1 MRKSKS
7 RNKAL
12 AAAATALKAEPV
24 LPKPE
29 DRPQKNGQTSPAP
42 RPAVPSEPGPRRGGR
57 SLPPVAGLLVISG
70 ACSLVYQVAWL
81 REFRL
86 VFGATTPASAAVLAI
101 FMGGLGLGNA
111 ILGRRAD
118 RAANPLALYAK
129 LECLIALATAL
140 SPWLIDLTRGLYVGL
155 GGQMVLGVAGATA
168 VRLLLSAVVLAL
180 PTMLMGGTLP
190 AAARAVTTASDRN
203 RRSTAVLYGMNT
215 LGAVLGAALSTF
227 VLLQQLGTRHTL
239 WLTCLA
245 NLLVAAGAWAL
256 SRRPCRAGVQMEEG
270 RGDAETEEGRGDGE
284 TRRRGESSVH
294 LSPRPRVP
302 ASPCLSAS
310 PSPRPRVPASP
321 RPAGV
326 PAALVYLAAGIVGFA
341 FFLMEMVWYRMLG
354 PILGGTTF
362 TFGLILTVALLG
374 IGLGGAAYS
383 LLFRRLRPTV
393 CGFAVSCGLE
403 AAAIAVAFA
412 LGDELALLAGR
423 FHEANTSGFLGE
435 VFNWSLIAMIVVFPA
450 ALVSGLQFPML
461 IGLLGQGEKDLG
473 KQVGTA
479 FAWNTVGAILGS
491 LAGGFGIL
499 PLLSA
504 PGTWCAVVVLLSLL
518 ALSALLAAWWKEG
531 KSFGLAAGVGAVAVA
546 LAMLNAAGPTAVWR
560 HSGIGAGRFHLPR
573 GSGNELRDWM
583 QSQRRAVVWQAEGVE
598 ASVSIVCRDGLSF
611 FINGKCDGHAIGDAG
626 TQITSG
632 ILGALVHP
640 QARTAF
646 IVGLGTG
653 ETAGWL
659 AEVPWM
665 ERVNV
670 AEIEPA
676 IDEMARACSAVNFN
690 VLRHPKVHLVYND
703 AREVLLTCPQRYD
716 LIFSEPSNPYRSGI
730 ASLYTQQF
738 YQVVEKRL
746 NPQGIFIQW
755 LQGYEI
761 DLETVCTALATLH
774 SVFPQVEVW
783 FAKEGDMLLV
793 CSAEPLRYDAARMRQ
808 RIRQEP
814 FRSAF
819 ADTWRATT
827 LEAVLA
833 HYVAG
838 PGLAA
843 AVAGQERELCTD
855 DRNLIE
861 YGFARTLGKKTG
873 FSLNDLR
880 EPAVRCHAD
889 RPTVQGEVSW
899 LQVADQRQV
908 MEAALAGNIS
918 LPRNPTAAEKTRAKV
933 FQRYWRQD
941 TGGAVAAWEAA
952 PYDPLS
958 PSELAVL
965 CLCYADQGNDRVKP
979 LLERLRAFSPLEADV
994 AEASLRSHQG
1004 RSAEA
1009 TAAICRAYQ
1018 QLRQSPWV
1026 LPNVLGVA
1034 FGTAGEIAR
1043 RDPSQ
1048 ALPLYLALREP
1059 LAVGAGQE
1067 DRLAA
1072 ARNVASFVNLGA
1084 FAESQIAYEPYVPWQ
1099 ADFLRLRAKTY
1110 AKVRYPLAG
1119 KAEADLREYLT
1130 AAGRNSQPA
1139 VGQESP

>member
-1 MRKSKS
+1 M
-7 RNKAL
+7 
-12 AAAATALKAEPV
+12 V
-24 LPKPE
+24 
-29 DRPQKNGQTSPAP
+29 
-42 RPAVPSEPGPRRGGR
+42 
-57 SLPPVAGLLVISG
+57 SG
-70 ACSLVYQVAWL
+70 ICSLVYQVAWL

-111 ILGRRAD
+111 ILGRWAD
-118 RAANPLALYAK
+118 RAGNPLALYAK

-140 SPWLIDLTRGLYVGL
+140 SPWLIDLMRGLYVGL

-168 VRLLLSAVVLAL
+168 ARLLLSAVVLAL
-180 PTMLMGGTLP
+180 PTVLMGGTLP
-190 AAARAVTTASDRN
+190 AAARAVATAGDRN

-227 VLLQQLGTRHTL
+227 VLLQQFGTRHTL

-245 NLLVAAGAWAL
+245 NLLVAAGAWTVSRQRGFAGSKSSPPLPSGDGPGEGMLAEMCNMRSQASSHFPLTLAL
-256 SRRPCRAGVQMEEG
+256 SRRERGRRKEAQSPGRASG
-270 RGDAETEEGRGDGE
+270 A
-284 TRRRGESSVH
+284 
-294 LSPRPRVP
+294 
-302 ASPCLSAS
+302 
-310 PSPRPRVPASP
+310 
-321 RPAGV
+321 
-326 PAALVYLAAGIVGFA
+326 PAALVYLAAGTVGFA

-383 LLFRRLRPTV
+383 LLFRHLRPTL

-412 LGDELALLAGR
+412 LGDTLALQAGR
-423 FHEANTSGFLGE
+423 WHQANTGGFAGE
-435 VFNWSLIAMIVVFPA
+435 VLNWSLIALIVVFPA
-450 ALVSGLQFPML
+450 ALVSGLQFPLL

-473 KQVGTA
+473 KQLGTA

-518 ALSALLAAWWKEG
+518 AVSALLAAWRKEG
-531 KSFGLAAGVGAVAVA
+531 RSPGLVVGVGAVAIA
-546 LAMLNAAGPTAVWR
+546 LAMLNATGPTAVWR
-560 HSGIGAGRFHLPR
+560 HSGIGAGRFHMPQS
-573 GSGNELRDWM
+573 SGNELRDWM
-583 QSQRRAVVWQAEGVE
+583 QSQRRAVLWQAEGVE

-611 FINGKCDGHAIGDAG
+611 FVNGKCDGHAIGDAG

-665 ERVNV
+665 ERVDV

-676 IDEMARACSAVNFN
+676 IDEIARRCSAVNFD
-690 VLRHPKVHLVYND
+690 VLRHPKVRLVYND

-738 YQVVEKRL
+738 YQAVEKRL
-746 NPQGIFIQW
+746 NPRGIFIQW

-761 DLETVCTALATLH
+761 DRQTVRTALATLH

-793 CSAEPLRYDAARMRQ
+793 CSAEPLEYDAARMRQ
-808 RIRQEP
+808 RILREP

-827 LEAVLA
+827 LEAVFS

-843 AVAGQERELCTD
+843 SVARQESQLCTD

-861 YGFARTLGKKTG
+861 YGFARTLGKQTG
-873 FSLNDLR
+873 FSPDDLR
-880 EPAVRCHAD
+880 KPAADCHAD
-889 RPTVQGEVSW
+889 RPTVRGEISW
-899 LQVADQRQV
+899 QRVADHRQV
-908 MEAALAGNIS
+908 MEAALDGKTH
-918 LPRNPTAAEKTRAKV
+918 LPSRPTAAEKTRAKL
-933 FQRYWRQD
+933 FQCYWSQD
-941 TGGAVAAWEAA
+941 TGGAVAAWESA
-952 PYDPLS
+952 PYEPLS
-958 PSELAVL
+958 PTELAVL
-965 CLCYADQGNDRVKP
+965 SLCFADQGNDRGRP
-979 LLERLRAFSPLEADV
+979 FWERLRAFSPLEADV
-994 AEASLRSHQG
+994 VEASLRSHQG
-1004 RSAEA
+1004 RCAEA
-1009 TAAICRAYQ
+1009 TAALCRAFQ
-1018 QLRQSPWV
+1018 QLRQSPWA
-1026 LPNVLGVA
+1026 LPDVVGVA
-1034 FGTAGEIAR
+1034 FGTAGDIVR

-1048 ALPLYLALREP
+1048 ALRLYLALREP

-1067 DRLAA
+1067 DRLAT
-1072 ARNVASFVNLGA
+1072 ARNVATFVNLGA
-1084 FAESQIAYEPYVPWQ
+1084 FAESQVAYEPYVPWRE
-1099 ADFLRLRAKTY
+1099 DFLRLRAKTY
-1110 AKVRYPLAG
+1110 ARIGYPAAAQ
-1119 KAEADLREYLT
+1119 AEADLREYLA
-1130 AAGRNSQPA
+1130 AAGRDSQA
-1139 VGQESP
+1139 ARGQQSP

>member
-1 MRKSKS
+1 MPKSKS
-7 RNKAL
+7 WKKAGV
-12 AAAATALKAEPV
+12 AAVTALGVERRP
-24 LPKPE
+24 PKPE
-29 DRPQKNGQTSPAP
+29 DRPQKNGDPSPAP
-42 RPAVPSEPGPRRGGR
+42 TPPLESSPGPRPSGR
-57 SLPPVAGLLVISG
+57 SLPPVAGLLMVSG
-70 ACSLVYQVAWL
+70 TCSLIYQVAWL

-86 VFGATTPASAAVLAI
+86 VFGASTPASAAVLAI

-118 RAANPLALYAK
+118 HAANPLALYAK

-168 VRLLLSAVVLAL
+168 VRLLLSALVLAL
-180 PTMLMGGTLP
+180 PTVLMGGTLP
-190 AAARAVTTASDRN
+190 AAARAVTTAGDRN
-203 RRSTAVLYGMNT
+203 RRCTAVLYGMNT

-245 NLLVAAGAWAL
+245 NLLVAAGAWTL
-256 SRRPCRAGVQMEEG
+256 SRRPCKANVEPGDVEEG
-270 RGDAETEEGRGDGE
+270 RGDAETRG
-284 TRRRGESSVH
+284 RGESKVPVSA
-294 LSPRPRVP
+294 RPRVP
-302 ASPCLSAS
+302 SSPC
-310 PSPRPRVPASP
+310 PV
-321 RPAGV
+321 GT

-383 LLFRRLRPTV
+383 LLFRRLRPTL

-403 AAAIAVAFA
+403 AAAIAAAFA

-423 FHEANTSGFLGE
+423 FHQANTGGFLGE

-450 ALVSGLQFPML
+450 ALVSGLQFPLL

-504 PGTWCAVVVLLSLL
+504 PGTWCAVVILLSLV
-518 ALSALLAAWWKEG
+518 ALSALLAAWRREG
-531 KSFGLAAGVGAVAVA
+531 KSFGLAAGLGAVVMA
-546 LAMLNAAGPTAVWR
+546 LAMLNATGPTAVWR
-560 HSGIGAGRFHLPR
+560 HSGIGAGRFHMPR
-573 GSGNELRDWM
+573 ASGNELRDWV
-583 QSQRRAVVWQAEGVE
+583 QSQRRAVLWQAEGVE
-598 ASVSIVCRDGLSF
+598 ASVSIVNCGDGLSF
-611 FINGKCDGHAIGDAG
+611 FVNGKGDGHAIIDAD

-640 QARTAF
+640 QAQTAF

-659 AEVPWM
+659 AEVPGM
-665 ERVNV
+665 KQVDV

-676 IDEMARACSAVNFN
+676 IDAMARCCSAVNFN
-690 VLRHPKVHLVYND
+690 VLQNPKVRLVYND
-703 AREVLLTCPQRYD
+703 AREVLLTSPQRYD

-730 ASLYTQQF
+730 ASLYTRQF
-738 YQVVEKRL
+738 YQTVEKRL
-746 NPQGIFIQW
+746 NPRGIFIQW

-761 DLETVCTALATLH
+761 DRQTVRTALATLH

-783 FAKEGDMLLV
+783 FAKKGDVLLV
-793 CSAEPLRYDAARMRQ
+793 CSAEPLQYDAARMRS
-808 RIRQEP
+808 RIVQEP

-819 ADTWRATT
+819 AFTWRATT

-838 PGLAA
+838 AGLAA
-843 AVAGQERELCTD
+843 AVAKRETELCTD

-861 YGFARTLGKKTG
+861 YGFARSLGKKTG
-873 FSLNDLR
+873 FSLADLR
-880 EPAVRCHAD
+880 RPAVDCHAD
-889 RPTVQGEVSW
+889 RPTVRGEVSW
-899 LQVADQRQV
+899 QQVADHRQV
-908 MEAALAGNIS
+908 MEAALEGIITV
-918 LPRNPTAAEKTRAKV
+918 PENPTAAEKTRAKL
-933 FQRYWRQD
+933 FRCYWKQD
-941 TGGAVAAWEAA
+941 TDGAVAAWQSA
-952 PYDPLS
+952 PYEPLS
-958 PSELAVL
+958 PTELAVL

-979 LLERLRAFSPLEADV
+979 LLDRLRAFSPLEADV

-1004 RSAEA
+1004 RYAD
-1009 TAAICRAYQ
+1009 AAASLCRAYR
-1018 QLRQSPWV
+1018 QLRQSPWA
-1026 LPNVLGVA
+1026 LPDVLGVA
-1034 FGTAGEIAR
+1034 FGTAGEIVR

-1067 DRLAA
+1067 TRLATA
-1072 ARNVASFVNLGA
+1072 HQVASFVNLAA
-1084 FAESQIAYEPYVPWQ
+1084 FVESEIVYEPYVPWREE
-1099 ADFLRLRAKTY
+1099 FLRVRATTY
-1110 AKVRYPLAG
+1110 AKVRYPLAAQ
-1119 KAEADLREYLT
+1119 AEADLRQYQA
-1130 AAGRNSQPA
+1130 AAGRDSQPA
-1139 VGQESP
+1139 MGQQSP

>member
-1 MRKSKS
+1 M
-7 RNKAL
+7 
-12 AAAATALKAEPV
+12 
-24 LPKPE
+24 
-29 DRPQKNGQTSPAP
+29 
-42 RPAVPSEPGPRRGGR
+42 
-57 SLPPVAGLLVISG
+57 ISG
-70 ACSLVYQVAWL
+70 ICSLIYQVAWL

-86 VFGATTPASAAVLAI
+86 VFGASTPASAAVLAI

-118 RAANPLALYAK
+118 RTSNPLLLYAK

-140 SPWLIDLTRGLYVGL
+140 SPWLIDLTRLFYVGL

-168 VRLLLSAVVLAL
+168 VRLLLSAMVLAL
-180 PTMLMGGTLP
+180 PTLLMGGTLP
-190 AAARAVTTASDRN
+190 AAARAVTTAGDRN
-203 RRSTAVLYGMNT
+203 RRHTAVLYGMNT

-227 VLLQQLGTRHTL
+227 LLLQQLGTRHTL

-245 NLLVAAGAWAL
+245 NLLVAAGAWTL
-256 SRRPCRAGVQMEEG
+256 SRRPCQASVEAEEAIKG
-270 RGDAETEEGRGDGE
+270 RGETETRGRGEDS
-284 TRRRGESSVH
+284 TP
-294 LSPRPRVP
+294 LSPCPTV
-302 ASPCLSAS
+302 SAS
-310 PSPRPRVPASP
+310 GRSGA
-321 RPAGV
+321 

-383 LLFRRLRPTV
+383 LLFRRLRPTL
-393 CGFAVSCGLE
+393 CGFAVTCGLE

-423 FHEANTSGFLGE
+423 FHQANTGGFLGE

-450 ALVSGLQFPML
+450 ALISGLQFPLL

-504 PGTWCAVVVLLSLL
+504 PGTWCAVVVLLSLV
-518 ALSALLAAWWKEG
+518 ALSALLAAWRIEG
-531 KSFGLAAGVGAVAVA
+531 KSFGLAAGVGAVAIA
-546 LAMLNAAGPTAVWR
+546 LAMLNATGPTAVWR
-560 HSGIGAGRFHLPR
+560 HSGIGAGRFHMPR

-598 ASVSIVCRDGLSF
+598 ASVSIVCRNGLSF
-611 FINGKCDGHAIGDAG
+611 VVNGKGDGHAIVDAD

-659 AEVPWM
+659 AEVPSM
-665 ERVNV
+665 EQVDV

-676 IDEMARACSAVNFN
+676 ISQMARACSAVNFN
-690 VLRHPKVHLVYND
+690 VLRHPKVRLVYND
-703 AREVLLTCPQRYD
+703 AREVLLTSPKRYD

-738 YQVVEKRL
+738 YQAVRKRL
-746 NPQGIFIQW
+746 NPRGIFIQW

-761 DLETVCTALATLH
+761 DRQTVHTALATLY

-793 CSAEPLRYDAARMRQ
+793 CSAEPLDYDAARMRQ
-808 RIRQEP
+808 RIGQEP

-838 PGLAA
+838 PALAA
-843 AVAGQERELCTD
+843 SIAKQHRELCTD

-861 YGFARTLGKKTG
+861 YGFARTLGKQTG
-873 FSLNDLR
+873 FSLDDLR
-880 EPAVRCHAD
+880 NPALSCHAD
-889 RPTVQGEVSW
+889 RPTVRGEVSW
-899 LQVADQRQV
+899 QQVADNRQV
-908 MEAALAGNIS
+908 MKAAMDGIVIV
-918 LPRNPTAAEKTRAKV
+918 PENPTAAEKTRAKL
-933 FQRYWRQD
+933 FQCYWKQD
-941 TGGAVAAWEAA
+941 TGGAVAAWESA
-952 PYDPLS
+952 PYGPLS
-958 PSELAVL
+958 PTELAVL
-965 CLCYADQGNDRVKP
+965 SLCYADQGNDRAKP
-979 LLERLRAFSPLEADV
+979 LLEGLRAFSPLEADV

-1009 TAAICRAYQ
+1009 TAALCRAYQ
-1018 QLRQSPWV
+1018 QLRQRPWA
-1026 LPNVLGVA
+1026 LPDVVGVA
-1034 FGTAGEIAR
+1034 FGTAGEIVR

-1048 ALPLYLALREP
+1048 ALPLYLSLRQP
-1059 LAVGAGQE
+1059 LAIGASQE

-1072 ARNVASFVNLGA
+1072 ARNVAKSLNLGA

-1099 ADFLRLRAKTY
+1099 ADFLTLRAKTY
-1110 AKVRYPLAG
+1110 AKVQCPLAE
-1119 KAEADLREYLT
+1119 KAAADLREYLT
-1130 AAGRNSQPA
+1130 AAGSNIQPA
-1139 VGQESP
+1139 KGQESP